1 MIVQEKFYSAE
12 EFWELSNLPENE
24 NKRLELIEGELI
36 EMPPAGGKHG
46 GIVFQIGLPVGMHVK
61 QHKLGYVTAA
71 ETGYVLHRN
80 PDGKDT
86 VRAADLGFVAAG
98 CLPDGLPSGHIPF
111 APDFAVEVVSPSDR
125 ADQIEKK
132 VTEYLQYGTRLL
144 WVVYPATKTVVAYT
158 STSMRRFEMGET
170 LDGGDVLPGLTL
182 AVADIFAE

>member
-1 MIVQEKFYSAE
+1 MIVQEKFYTAK

-24 NKRLELIEGELI
+24 NKRLELSEGELI

-46 GIVFQIGLPVGMHVK
+46 GIVFQIGLPIGQHVRE
-61 QHKLGYVTAA
+61 HKLGYVTAA
-71 ETGYVLHRN
+71 ETGYVLHVN

-86 VRAADLGFVAAG
+86 VRAADLGFVAASR
-98 CLPDGLPSGHIPF
+98 LPDGLPGGHIPF

-144 WVVYPATKTVVAYT
+144 WIVYPATKTVVVYT
-158 STSMRRFEMGET
+158 STSMRRFESGET
-170 LDGGDVLPGLTL
+170 LDGADVLPGLTL
-182 AVADIFAE
+182 PVNDISAE

>member
-1 MIVQEKFYSAE
+1 MIVQEKFYTAE

-24 NKRLELIEGELI
+24 NTRLELSEGEII

-46 GIVFQIGLPVGMHVK
+46 GIVFQIGLPIGMHVK

-71 ETGYVLHRN
+71 ETGYVLHQN

-86 VRAADLGFVAAG
+86 VRAADLGFVAAAR
-98 CLPDGLPSGHIPF
+98 LPDGLPSGHIPF
-111 APDFAVEVVSPSDR
+111 AHDFAVEVVSPSDR

-132 VTEYLQYGTRLL
+132 VTQYLQSGTRLL
-144 WVVYPATKTVVAYT
+144 WIVYPATKTVVVYSAN
-158 STSMRRFEMGET
+158 SMRRFEMGEI
-170 LDGGDVLPGLTL
+170 LDGEDVLPGLSL